1 VTNRP
6 QKIVLV
12 EPAAEFNAYQ
22 FVRIPLIGLLYI
34 ATTLKRAGH
43 DVTVLSEVTKPVLSR
58 KTGKLAPE
66 LLSADVVGV
75 STMTPTAHRAYEI
88 AHAVKEANPKTK
100 VMLGGIHCSLLPD
113 EAAQHADVVLTGEG
127 ENAVLDAVLPDFE
140 GQIVKGGLIEDLD
153 TLPFPDYGLERGLR
167 KSLKYATISS
177 SRGCPF
183 DCSFCCVTKV
193 YGRRVRFRSVESAAE
208 EIELRY
214 KQGYRN
220 LFFGDDNFAAN
231 RDWTKALLTEMLRR
245 KVKISWVA
253 ESRIEVAKD
262 PELLDLISATNCREL
277 FIGFEA
283 VTQDSLDKYNKH
295 LKVEEIVES
304 VRRLNEHKISIAGM
318 FIIGADSDN
327 ARTIKETLRFCKSNR
342 LRYAQFSILAPFPG
356 TRVARDLTS
365 QGRIF
370 DHDFRHYDGAHV
382 VFRPAN
388 FSPLNLQ
395 RDVLKL
401 WRNFYSLAS
410 GIKGVAARYFLSKW
424 EKANKNY
431 LAQLR
436 SYTASLGRRGVDAG
450 LRAP

>member
-1 VTNRP
+1 MTNRP

-22 FVRIPLIGLLYI
+22 FVRIPLIGLLYV

-43 DVTVLSEVTKPVLSR
+43 DVTVLSEATKPVLSR
-58 KTGKLAPE
+58 KNGRLAPE
-66 LLSADVVGV
+66 LISADVVGV
-75 STMTPTAHRAYEI
+75 STMTPTADRAYEI
-88 AHAVKEANPKTK
+88 ARAVKKASPNTK
-100 VMLGGIHCSLLPD
+100 IILGGIHSSLLPD
-113 EAAQHADVVLTGEG
+113 EAAEHADVVLTGEG
-127 ENAVLDAVLPDFE
+127 ENAVLDAVRPDFD
-140 GQIVKGGLIEDLD
+140 GHIVRGGLIEDLD
-153 TLPFPDYGLERGLR
+153 TLPFPDYELEPDLR
-167 KSLKYATISS
+167 KSLKYATISA
-177 SRGCPF
+177 SRGCPY

-193 YGRRVRFRSVESAAE
+193 YGRKVRFRSVESVTE

-231 RDWTKALLTEMLRR
+231 RQWTKRLLTEISRR
-245 KVKISWVA
+245 QLNVSWVA
-253 ESRIEVAKD
+253 QSRAEIATD

-283 VTQDSLDKYNKH
+283 VTQDSLDRYNKQ
-295 LKVEEIVES
+295 LRVEEVIES
-304 VRRLNEHKISIAGM
+304 VRRLNEHKISICGM

-327 ARTIKETLRFCKSNR
+327 IKTTKETLRFCKTMR

-356 TRVARDLTS
+356 TRVASDLTS
-365 QGRIF
+365 EGRIF

-388 FSPLNLQ
+388 FSPLKLQ

-401 WRNFYSLAS
+401 WRDFYSLAN
-410 GIKGVAARYFLSKW
+410 GIKGLAARYFLNRW
-424 EKANKNY
+424 RKANKGY

-436 SYTASLGRRGVDAG
+436 SYTASLKGRGVDTE